1 MILEHPLRDDERA
14 FLDRVAAFAHDE
26 VMPYA
31 DQWDHD
37 ETLPREIFTKAG
49 KNGMMGMVAPREYGG
64 RGMSYMTSAL
74 AIKELGKAYAALS
87 MDIAAHNALAVGQ
100 INAFGSEEQKK
111 KYLPKLT
118 SGEWIGAWA
127 LTEPNA
133 GSDTGGI
140 ETKASQEGE
149 AWRVN
154 GLKKFITSGRTAE
167 LVIVM
172 AT

>member
-64 RGMSYMTSAL
+64 GGMSNVTAAL

-100 INAFGSEEQKK
+100 INAFGSEDQKK
-111 KYLPKLT
+111 KYLPRLT
-118 SGEWIGAWA
+118 SGECIGAWA
-127 LTEPNA
+127 VTEPNA
-133 GSDTGGI
+133 GSDIGVI
-140 ETKASQEGE
+140 ETKAARADDG
-149 AWRVN
+149 
-154 GLKKFITSGRTAE
+154 GR
-167 LVIVM
+167 
-172 AT
+172 